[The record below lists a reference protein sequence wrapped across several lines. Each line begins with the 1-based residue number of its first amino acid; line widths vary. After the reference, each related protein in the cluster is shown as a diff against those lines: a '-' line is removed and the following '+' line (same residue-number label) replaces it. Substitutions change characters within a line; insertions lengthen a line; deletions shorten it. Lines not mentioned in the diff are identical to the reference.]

1 MDSKEIRN
9 YTKITDELRAEIIGS
24 LLAGLG
30 VRQISRTTSV
40 SPAAISKIKAELD
53 AEIDKN
59 YKPETK
65 QRIDDLL
72 INSLK
77 THLEAI
83 EGIAQIAK
91 DEQYLRTQDG
101 RNLAELHSGFVSWS
115 LQLLEAASRDK

>member
-1 MDSKEIRN
+1 MENKEVRS
-9 YTKITDELRAEIIGS
+9 YTKITDEIRAEIIAS
-24 LLAGLG
+24 LLSGLG

-40 SPAAISKIKAELD
+40 SPAAISKIKSELEL
-53 AEIDKN
+53 EIDKN

-83 EGIAQIAK
+83 EGIATIAK

-101 RNLAELHSGFVSWS
+101 RNLAELHAGFVSWS
-115 LQLLEAASRDK
+115 IQLLEAASRDK